1 MIIGPSHFVNTLNEL
16 KTFLKFNLFSNENK
30 LPVMIPDNI
39 DVLICHNQDIQN
51 FKKINNLD
59 KLQIIKILAL
69 NSKDKLIENFDHVIN
84 LPTTLNDLNKVVEQA
99 AIKKKFHQNSSIKVK
114 GYLLNKN
121 EKKLIKEDKSII
133 LTEKEIQLIELFSKK
148 NEPLSKNLILST
160 VWHYSSEADTH
171 TVETHIY
178 RLRKKINNLF
188 KDENFIVNTKDGY
201 NSEKRNK
208 IAIDLQKNIVK
219 E

>member
-1 MIIGPSHFVNTLNEL
+1 MHKLNVLIIGPSDFVNTLNEL
-16 KTFLKFNLFSNENK
+16 KTFLKFNLFSIENK
-30 LPVMIPDNI
+30 SPVKIPDNI

-59 KLQIIKILAL
+59 KLQIIKILAS
-69 NSKDKLIENFDHVIN
+69 NSKDKELVNFDHILN

-114 GYLLNKN
+114 GYLLDKN
-121 EKKLIKEDKSII
+121 EKKLIKNDKSII

-148 NEPLSKNLILST
+148 NKSLSKNLILST
-160 VWHYSSEADTH
+160 VWNYSSEADTH

-178 RLRKKINNLF
+178 RLRKKINKLF
-188 KDENFIVNTKDGY
+188 EDENFIINTKDGY
-201 NSEKRNK
+201 K
-208 IAIDLQKNIVK
+208 L
-219 E
+219 

>member
-1 MIIGPSHFVNTLNEL
+1 MIIGPSSFVNTLNEL

-59 KLQIIKILAL
+59 KLQIIKILAS
-69 NSKDKLIENFDHVIN
+69 NSKDKLLKNFDHIIN

-114 GYLLNKN
+114 GYLLDKN
-121 EKKLIKEDKSII
+121 EKKLIKNDKSII

-160 VWHYSSEADTH
+160 VWNYSSEADTH

-178 RLRKKINNLF
+178 RLRKKINKLF
-188 KDENFIVNTKDGY
+188 EDENFIINTKDGY
-201 NSEKRNK
+201 KLWK
-208 IAIDLQKNIVK
+208 K
-219 E
+219 ETK

>member
-39 DVLICHNQDIQN
+39 DVLIYHNQDIQN
-51 FKKINNLD
+51 FKKIYDLD
-59 KLQIIKILAL
+59 KLQIIKILAS
-69 NSKDKLIENFDHVIN
+69 NSKGKGLENFDHVIN
-84 LPTTLNDLNKVVEQA
+84 LPTTLNELNKVVEQA

-114 GYLLNKN
+114 DYLLDKN
-121 EKKLIKEDKSII
+121 EKKLFKNDKSII

-148 NEPLSKNLILST
+148 NKPLSKNLILST
-160 VWHYSSEADTH
+160 VWHYSSDADTH

-178 RLRKKINNLF
+178 RLRKKINKLF
-188 KDENFIVNTKDGY
+188 EDENFIINTKDGY
-201 NSEKRNK
+201 K
-208 IAIDLQKNIVK
+208 L
-219 E
+219 

>member
-1 MIIGPSHFVNTLNEL
+1 MHELNVLIIGPSNFVNTLNEL
-16 KTFLKFNLFSNENK
+16 KAFLKFNLFSNENK
-30 LPVMIPDNI
+30 SPVTIPDYI

-59 KLQIIKILAL
+59 KLQIVKILAS
-69 NSKDKLIENFDHVIN
+69 NSKNKLLENFDHVIN
-84 LPTTLNDLNKVVEQA
+84 LPTTLNDLNIVVEQA

-178 RLRKKINNLF
+178 RLRKKINKLF
-188 KDENFIVNTKDGY
+188 KDENFIINTKKGY
-201 NSEKRNK
+201 K
-208 IAIDLQKNIVK
+208 L
-219 E
+219 

>member
-39 DVLICHNQDIQN
+39 DVLIYHNQDIQN
-51 FKKINNLD
+51 FKKIYNLD
-59 KLQIIKILAL
+59 KLQIIKILAS
-69 NSKDKLIENFDHVIN
+69 NSKGKGLENFDHVIN

-114 GYLLNKN
+114 NYLLDKN
-121 EKKLIKEDKSII
+121 EKKLIKNDKSII
-133 LTEKEIQLIELFSKK
+133 LTEKEVQLIELFSKK
-148 NEPLSKNLILST
+148 NKPLSKNLILST

-201 NSEKRNK
+201 K
-208 IAIDLQKNIVK
+208 L
-219 E
+219 

>member
-16 KTFLKFNLFSNENK
+16 KPFLKFNLFSNENK

-39 DVLICHNQDIQN
+39 DVLIYHNQDIQN

-59 KLQIIKILAL
+59 KLQIIKILAS
-69 NSKDKLIENFDHVIN
+69 NSKGKGLENFDHVIN
-84 LPTTLNDLNKVVEQA
+84 LPTTLNELNKVVQQA
-99 AIKKKFHQNSSIKVK
+99 TIKKKFHQNSSIKVK
-114 GYLLNKN
+114 DYLLDKN
-121 EKKLIKEDKSII
+121 EKKLNKNDNSII

-160 VWHYSSEADTH
+160 VWHYSSDADTH

-178 RLRKKINNLF
+178 RLRKKINKLF
-188 KDENFIVNTKDGY
+188 EDENFIINTKDGY
-201 NSEKRNK
+201 KLWK
-208 IAIDLQKNIVK
+208 K
-219 E
+219 ETK

>member
-114 GYLLNKN
+114 GYLLDKN
-121 EKKLIKEDKSII
+121 EKKLIKNDKSII
-133 LTEKEIQLIELFSKK
+133 LTEKEVQLIELFSKK
-148 NEPLSKNLILST
+148 NEPLSKNLILSS

-178 RLRKKINNLF
+178 RLRKKINKLF

-201 NSEKRNK
+201 K
-208 IAIDLQKNIVK
+208 L
-219 E
+219 

>member
-1 MIIGPSHFVNTLNEL
+1 MHKLNVLIIGPSHFISTLNEL

-30 LPVMIPDNI
+30 SPVTIPDYI

-59 KLQIIKILAL
+59 KLQIIKILAS
-69 NSKDKLIENFDHVIN
+69 NSKDKLLKNFDHVIN

-114 GYLLNKN
+114 GYLLDKN
-121 EKKLIKEDKSII
+121 EKKLIKNDKSII

-160 VWHYSSEADTH
+160 VWNYSSEADTH

-178 RLRKKINNLF
+178 RLRKKINKIF
-188 KDENFIVNTKDGY
+188 EDENFIINTKKGY
-201 NSEKRNK
+201 K
-208 IAIDLQKNIVK
+208 L
-219 E
+219 

>member
-1 MIIGPSHFVNTLNEL
+1 MHELNVLIIGPSHFVNTLNEL

-59 KLQIIKILAL
+59 KLQIIKILVS
-69 NSKDKLIENFDHVIN
+69 NSKDKELEIFDHVIN
-84 LPTTLNDLNKVVEQA
+84 LPTTLNELNKVVEQA
-99 AIKKKFHQNSSIKVK
+99 TIKKKFHQNSSIKVK
-114 GYLLNKN
+114 DYLLDKN
-121 EKKLIKEDKSII
+121 EKKLIKNNKSII

-148 NEPLSKNLILST
+148 NEPLSKDLILST
-160 VWHYSSEADTH
+160 VWNYSSEADTH

-178 RLRKKINNLF
+178 RLRKKINKLF
-188 KDENFIVNTKDGY
+188 EDENFIVNTKDGY
-201 NSEKRNK
+201 K
-208 IAIDLQKNIVK
+208 L
-219 E
+219 

>member
-1 MIIGPSHFVNTLNEL
+1 MIIGPSNFVNTLNEL
-16 KTFLKFNLFSNENK
+16 KTFLKFNLIYNENK
-30 LPVMIPDNI
+30 FPVMINDNI

-51 FKKINNLD
+51 FKKINNLH
-59 KLQIIKILAL
+59 KSQIIKILASG
-69 NSKDKLIENFDHVIN
+69 SKDKVLENFDHILN

-114 GYLLNKN
+114 DYLLDKN
-121 EKKLIKEDKSII
+121 EKKLIKNDKSII

-160 VWHYSSEADTH
+160 VWNYSSEADTH

-178 RLRKKINNLF
+178 RLRKKINKLF
-188 KDENFIVNTKDGY
+188 EDENFIINTKDGY
-201 NSEKRNK
+201 K
-208 IAIDLQKNIVK
+208 L
-219 E
+219 

>member
-51 FKKINNLD
+51 FKEINNLD

-69 NSKDKLIENFDHVIN
+69 NSKDKVLENFDHVIN

-114 GYLLNKN
+114 DYLLDKN
-121 EKKLIKEDKSII
+121 EKKLIKNDKSII

-148 NEPLSKNLILST
+148 NKSLSKNLILST
-160 VWHYSSEADTH
+160 VWNYSSEADTH

-178 RLRKKINNLF
+178 RLRKKINKLF
-188 KDENFIVNTKDGY
+188 EDENFIINTKDGY
-201 NSEKRNK
+201 K
-208 IAIDLQKNIVK
+208 L
-219 E
+219 

>member
-1 MIIGPSHFVNTLNEL
+1 MHKLNVLIIGPSHFVNTLNEL

-39 DVLICHNQDIQN
+39 DVLIYHNQDIQN
-51 FKKINNLD
+51 SKKIYNLE
-59 KLQIIKILAL
+59 KLQIIKILAS
-69 NSKDKLIENFDHVIN
+69 NSKSKGLENFDHVIN
-84 LPTTLNDLNKVVEQA
+84 LPTTLNELNKVVEQA
-99 AIKKKFHQNSSIKVK
+99 TIKKKFHQNSSIKVK
-114 GYLLNKN
+114 DYLLDKN
-121 EKKLIKEDKSII
+121 EKKLIKNDKSII

-160 VWHYSSEADTH
+160 VWNYSSEADTH

-178 RLRKKINNLF
+178 RLRKKINKLF

-201 NSEKRNK
+201 
-208 IAIDLQKNIVK
+208 IL
-219 E
+219 

>member
-30 LPVMIPDNI
+30 STVMIPDNI
-39 DVLICHNQDIQN
+39 DVLIYHNQDIQN

-59 KLQIIKILAL
+59 KLQIIKILAS
-69 NSKDKLIENFDHVIN
+69 NSKDKGLENFDHVIN

-114 GYLLNKN
+114 DYLLDKN
-121 EKKLIKEDKSII
+121 EKKLIKNDKSII

-148 NEPLSKNLILST
+148 NKSLSKNLILST
-160 VWHYSSEADTH
+160 VWNYSSEADTH

-178 RLRKKINNLF
+178 RLRKKINKLF
-188 KDENFIVNTKDGY
+188 EDENFIINTKDGY
-201 NSEKRNK
+201 K
-208 IAIDLQKNIVK
+208 L
-219 E
+219 

>member
-39 DVLICHNQDIQN
+39 DVLIYHNQDIQN
-51 FKKINNLD
+51 SKKIYNLD
-59 KLQIIKILAL
+59 KLQIIKILAS
-69 NSKDKLIENFDHVIN
+69 NSKGKGLENFDHVIN

-114 GYLLNKN
+114 DYLLDKN
-121 EKKLIKEDKSII
+121 EKKLIKNDKSII

-160 VWHYSSEADTH
+160 VWNYSSEADTH

-178 RLRKKINNLF
+178 RLRKKINKLF
-188 KDENFIVNTKDGY
+188 EDENFIVNTKDGY
-201 NSEKRNK
+201 K
-208 IAIDLQKNIVK
+208 I
-219 E
+219 

>member
-16 KTFLKFNLFSNENK
+16 KTFLKFNLFSNANK
-30 LPVMIPDNI
+30 STVMIPDNI

-51 FKKINNLD
+51 FKEINNLD

-69 NSKDKLIENFDHVIN
+69 NSKDKVLENFDHVIN

-114 GYLLNKN
+114 DYLLDKN
-121 EKKLIKEDKSII
+121 EKKLIKNDKSII

-148 NEPLSKNLILST
+148 NKSLSKNLILST
-160 VWHYSSEADTH
+160 VWNYSSEADTH

-178 RLRKKINNLF
+178 RLRKKINKLF
-188 KDENFIVNTKDGY
+188 EDENFIINTKDGY
-201 NSEKRNK
+201 K
-208 IAIDLQKNIVK
+208 L
-219 E
+219 

>member
-1 MIIGPSHFVNTLNEL
+1 MIVGPPNFVNTLNEL

-30 LPVMIPDNI
+30 STVTIPDNI

-51 FKKINNLD
+51 FKKINNYD
-59 KLQIIKILAL
+59 NLQIIKILAS
-69 NSKDKLIENFDHVIN
+69 NSKDKLLENFDHVIN
-84 LPTTLNDLNKVVEQA
+84 LPTTLNDLNNIVEQA

-114 GYLLNKN
+114 GYLLDKN
-121 EKKLIKEDKSII
+121 EKKLFKNDKSII
-133 LTEKEIQLIELFSKK
+133 LTEKEVQLIELLSKK
-148 NEPLSKNLILST
+148 KEPLSKNFILST

-178 RLRKKINNLF
+178 RLRKKINKLF

-201 NSEKRNK
+201 K
-208 IAIDLQKNIVK
+208 L
-219 E
+219 